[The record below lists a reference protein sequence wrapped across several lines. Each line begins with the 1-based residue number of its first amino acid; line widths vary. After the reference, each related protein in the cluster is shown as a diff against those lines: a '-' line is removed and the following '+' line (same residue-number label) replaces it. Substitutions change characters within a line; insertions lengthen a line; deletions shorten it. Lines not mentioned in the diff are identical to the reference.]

1 MKRSDVCLFLILSP
15 ILYIFERIGEFIMAI
30 VSTDVIK
37 NACKGGKKSS
47 SKKSGKKSGKK
58 KPC

>member
-1 MKRSDVCLFLILSP
+1 MFILILSL
-15 ILYIFERIGEFIMAI
+15 ILYIFERNGEVIMAI